1 MYSLFYI
8 SACKIF
14 IFLVH
19 FIQLYFI
26 HWGQEKMV
34 EFSMN
39 FSMFVH
45 VTWLVHEVAPLIFEF
60 W

>member
-1 MYSLFYI
+1 M
-8 SACKIF
+8 
-14 IFLVH
+14 V
-19 FIQLYFI
+19 

-34 EFSMN
+34 KFSMN

-45 VTWLVHEVAPLIFEF
+45 GTWLVHEVAPLIFEF